1 MDWILLIGLAA
12 AVLTT
17 SSFVPQIVKI
27 IRTKGTKDISLLMY
41 VVITIGFFLWLL
53 YGVLREDPAI
63 IFANVIALILGLFV
77 LVLKIKYKYL
87 SHE

>member
-1 MDWILLIGLAA
+1 MDWIISIGLAA
-12 AVLTT
+12 AILTT

-77 LVLKIKYKYL
+77 LVLKIKYK
-87 SHE
+87 

>member
-77 LVLKIKYKYL
+77 LVLKIKYK
-87 SHE
+87 

>member
-63 IFANVIALILGLFV
+63 IFANVIALILGFCV
-77 LVLKIKYKYL
+77 LVLKIKYK
-87 SHE
+87 

>member
-1 MDWILLIGLAA
+1 MNWILLIGLAA

-77 LVLKIKYKYL
+77 LVLKIKYK
-87 SHE
+87 

>member
-1 MDWILLIGLAA
+1 MDWVILIGLAA

-17 SSFVPQIVKI
+17 FSLVPQIVKI
-27 IRTKGTKDISLLMY
+27 LRTKGTKDISLLMY
-41 VVITIGFFLWLL
+41 VVITIGFFLWLV

-77 LVLKIKYKYL
+77 LVLKIKYK
-87 SHE
+87 